1 MGLKENIVNGVANI
15 VNKFSGV
22 SQEAIDRANAP
33 VVVTEGMADLL
44 RQAAAEGSVLLKNDG
59 TLPLVNQET
68 VSIFGR
74 CQFDYFYVGYGSGGD
89 VNRPYDVNLVQ
100 ALKKCDEIKV
110 NNRLASIY
118 EGFCYEKKIPNYVWG
133 MWEYSHEEMPI
144 DDEMVKIARDDSDVA
159 VVVIGRAAGEDRDM
173 AKVKGSYY
181 LKDEELEMLHLVTSH
196 FNKVVVLLNI
206 GGIIDMSWAE
216 EFGDKISAILI
227 TWQGGMESGNAVA
240 DILCGKVNPSGRLTD
255 TIAWDFD
262 DYRGSKDF
270 GNPKVIEYEE
280 DIFVGYR
287 YFETFAKDR
296 VQYPFGFGLSY
307 TDFSIEHIETMA
319 VEGGFEVKA
328 KVTNIGKRAG
338 KEVVQLYLEKPC
350 GKLGNPARELVGF
363 AKTKLIEPDESDE
376 VTMFVDRYQL
386 CSFDD
391 CGSTNNAGAWVIEK
405 GTYAFHLGAN
415 VRQADEIFTY
425 YQEKTEV
432 FAQYKQ
438 AAAPQ
443 EDFEVYHAEIIDG
456 KRVLKTKKVAKQ
468 KYDLGIRIM
477 NNLPKDIEQTGNL
490 GYKLADVKTGR
501 CTMEEFVGQLG
512 LDELEALTR
521 GDYRMDSPLGA
532 KGNAGAFAGTLESLR
547 EKGVPAVI
555 TTDGPS
561 GIRLVASS
569 SLIPIGTL
577 FACSFDLA
585 LVEAVY
591 AKVAEEMKERGTDV
605 LLAPGMNIHRHP
617 LCGRNFEYYS
627 EDPFLTGKMGAA
639 SVRGIQ
645 SCGASA
651 CPKHFACNNQEFKRT
666 QVDARVSERALRE
679 IYLKGFEIC
688 IKEAKPKNIMTSY
701 NKVNGVWSHY
711 HYDLCT
717 TILRGEWNYEGN
729 VMTDWWIHKSKSPE
743 FPQLKDQAYRV
754 RAQVDLFMPGGE
766 RVNPK
771 MKPDGTLLAS
781 YGKPEGITLG
791 EMQRSAMNV
800 LRCAIDL
807 KL

>member
-22 SQEAIDRANAP
+22 SQEVIDRENAP
-33 VVVTEGMADLL
+33 VVITDGMAELL
-44 RQAAAEGSVLLKNDG
+44 RQAAADGSVLLKNDG

-68 VSIFGR
+68 VSLFGR
-74 CQFDYFYVGYGSGGD
+74 CQRDYFFVGYGSGGD
-89 VNRPYDVNLVQ
+89 VNRPYDVNLVD
-100 ALKKCDEIKV
+100 ALKKCDELKV

-118 EGFCYEKKIPNYVWG
+118 EGFCFEKKIPNYVWG
-133 MWEYSHEEMPI
+133 MWEYSHEEMPL
-144 DDEMVKIARDDSDVA
+144 DDEMVKLASEESDVA

-173 AKVKGSYY
+173 AKIKGSYY
-181 LKDEELEMLHLVTSH
+181 LTDQEMEMLELVTAH
-196 FNKVVVLLNI
+196 FKKVVVLLNI
-206 GGIIDMSWAE
+206 GGVIDMAWAE
-216 EFGDKISAILI
+216 EFGDKISSILI

-240 DILCGKVNPSGRLTD
+240 DLLCGKVNPSGRLTD
-255 TIAWDFD
+255 TIAKNFD
-262 DYRGSKDF
+262 DYPTSKGF
-270 GNPKVIEYEE
+270 GDAKVCEYEE
-280 DIFVGYR
+280 DVFVGYR
-287 YFETFAKDR
+287 YFETFAKDK

-307 TDFSIEHIETMA
+307 TEFSIEHIETAA

-328 KVTNIGKRAG
+328 KVTNIGERDG
-338 KEVVQLYLEKPC
+338 REVVQLYLEKPC
-350 GKLGNPARELVGF
+350 GKLGNPAKELAGF
-363 AKTKLIEPDESDE
+363 AKTKLIAPNESDE
-376 VTMFVDRYQL
+376 VVIFVDRYQL
-386 CSFDD
+386 CSYDD
-391 CGSTNNAGAWVIEK
+391 CGSTNNAGAWVIEG
-405 GTYAFHLGAN
+405 GTYQFHLGNN
-415 VRQADEIFTY
+415 VRQTEEIFTY

-432 FAQYKQ
+432 YSQFKQ

-443 EDFEVYHAEIIDG
+443 EEFSVYHAEIIDG
-456 KRVLKTKKVAKQ
+456 ERVLRMKKVAKQ
-468 KYDLGIRIM
+468 KYDLGVRIM
-477 NNLPKDIEQTGNL
+477 NNLPKDIPQTGNL
-490 GYKLADVKTGR
+490 GYKLVDVKDGK
-501 CTMEEFVGQLG
+501 CTMEQFVAQLG

-569 SLIPIGTL
+569 SLIPIGTQ
-577 FACSFDLA
+577 FACSFDVD

-591 AKVAEEMKERGTDV
+591 AKVAQEMKERGSDV

-627 EDPFLTGKMGAA
+627 EDPYLTGKMGSA
-639 SVRGIQ
+639 SVKGIQ
-645 SCGASA
+645 SLGASA

-666 QVDARVSERALRE
+666 VVDARVSERALRE

-688 IKEAKPKNIMTSY
+688 INEAKPKNIMTSY

-717 TILRGEWNYEGN
+717 TILRNEWKYEGN
-729 VMTDWWIHKSKSPE
+729 VMTDWWIHKGKSPE

-800 LRCAIDL
+800 LKCAIDL